1 MDIQPF
7 ITRVSID
14 WDVVPSGDYTHGI
27 PALHFDRPI
36 EFTTPVTL
44 FVGENGSG
52 KSTLLES
59 MAVAFGLNAEGGSQG
74 YRFTTYDSHGSL
86 HEAVHLTR
94 SIRRPKTSYFLRAES
109 FYNVASAAE
118 SYRDDGRSLTPKE
131 IYYACY
137 GGKSLHE
144 QSHGESFLALVQN
157 TFTDNGFYLLDEP
170 EAALSPMRQLTLL
183 YELHLLA
190 QHGAQF
196 IIATHSPILIGMP
209 GARILSFDDG
219 RIHEVT
225 YEETEHYQVMEMFI
239 NRRQQILE
247 QLLSCL
253 NQAAASPLE
262 KATGI

>member
-1 MDIQPF
+1 MNVQPF
-7 ITRVSID
+7 VTHVSID
-14 WDVVPSGDYTHGI
+14 WDAVPSDDYTRDI
-27 PALHFDRPI
+27 PALHFDEPI
-36 EFTTPVTL
+36 EFTAPVTM

-59 MAVAFGLNAEGGSQG
+59 MAVAFGLNAEGGSRG

-86 HEAVHLTR
+86 HEAIHLIR

-118 SYRDDGRSLTPKE
+118 SYRDDGLSLTPKE
-131 IYYACY
+131 IYYARY

-144 QSHGESFLALVQN
+144 QSHGESFPALMQN

-183 YELHLLA
+183 YELNRLA
-190 QHGAQF
+190 RHGAQL
-196 IIATHSPILIGMP
+196 IIATHSPILLGLP

-219 RIHEVT
+219 RIHEVS
-225 YEETEHYQVMEMFI
+225 YEETDHYQVMEMFI
-239 NRRQQILE
+239 NRRPQILE
-247 QLLSCL
+247 QLLAL
-253 NQAAASPLE
+253 
-262 KATGI
+262 